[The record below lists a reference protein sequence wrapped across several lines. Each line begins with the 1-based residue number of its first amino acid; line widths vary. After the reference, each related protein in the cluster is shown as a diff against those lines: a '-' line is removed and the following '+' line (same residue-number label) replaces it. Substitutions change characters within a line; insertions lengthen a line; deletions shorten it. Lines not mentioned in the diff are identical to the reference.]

1 MKKAVV
7 ILIHFG
13 YWLIYLLLLLV
24 IFVIADTQIRK
35 TAMFPNFLSLFPL
48 IILCVV
54 PNLISFY
61 SFYFFLFPR
70 FLFQKKILS
79 LIIFG
84 ALFCLISALS
94 GSLISLIFFG
104 FEQAIFHDAR
114 EFFTLTASLFLIA
127 VIHGGI
133 ALAIRGFITWYDE
146 IKLKEELAQK
156 SFEMEL
162 ALIKS
167 QINPHFL
174 FNTINNIDVL
184 INKDAGKA
192 SEYLNKLSDILRY
205 MVYETKTEKISL
217 AKELN
222 YIEKYL
228 ELQKIRTT
236 NPNYVNFEVTGN
248 ANNLT
253 IAPIILFPFIENAFK
268 HTENKKNSNS
278 INIKVLIEKTKLVFE
293 CENSYQNNLQI
304 QQHYGGLGNELIQKR
319 LMLLYPDSHLL
330 EIADNNGIYKLK
342 LSLDLYEN

>member
-1 MKKAVV
+1 M
-7 ILIHFG
+7 
-13 YWLIYLLLLLV
+13 
-24 IFVIADTQIRK
+24 
-35 TAMFPNFLSLFPL
+35 
-48 IILCVV
+48 
-54 PNLISFY
+54 
-61 SFYFFLFPR
+61 
-70 FLFQKKILS
+70 
-79 LIIFG
+79 IIFG
-84 ALFCLISALS
+84 ALFCLISAIS

-133 ALAIRGFITWYDE
+133 ALVIRGFITWYDE

-228 ELQKIRTT
+228 ELQKIRTS